1 MATRQVI
8 ERHAMLPVHQA
19 NAVTGEAPL
28 WDPGTETLWWID
40 IEGQRLLGF
49 SPEGG
54 REQAHNLPSMPGLI
68 VARRTGGL
76 VIGLE
81 DGLHAVESAQGLGER
96 LVAVEPDDARTRL
109 NDGKADPAGRVWFG
123 SMDKTGCGATIG
135 SLYRLDLNGAVDRYR
150 RDVGIPNAIAF
161 APDGRT
167 LYFADSRTRTVEAF
181 SYDPET
187 GEPGA
192 SRLFVRYEEGE
203 SPDGT
208 CVDSQGALWIAVIG
222 GSRLE
227 RRLPDGSL
235 DTIVRLPV
243 SRPTMPMLGG
253 RDKRT
258 LFVTSQRRYL
268 SREQL
273 QAEPF
278 AGDLLAVRVDVP
290 GPSTQFS
297 ASI

>member
-1 MATRQVI
+1 MAGRQVI

-19 NAVTGEAPL
+19 NAVTGEGPL
-28 WDPGTETLWWID
+28 WDVRTETLWWID
-40 IEGQRLLGF
+40 IQGQRLLGF
-49 SPEGG
+49 SPESG
-54 REQAHNLPSMPGLI
+54 REQAHNLPGMPGLI
-68 VARRTGGL
+68 VTRQAGGL
-76 VIGLE
+76 AVGLE
-81 DGLHAVESAQGLGER
+81 DGFYAFDPAKGLGER

-109 NDGKADPAGRVWFG
+109 NDGKPDPAGRVWFG
-123 SMDKTGCGATIG
+123 SMDKSGARSPIG
-135 SLYRLDLNGAVDRYR
+135 NLYRLDLNGSVAQYRGGIAV
-150 RDVGIPNAIAF
+150 PNAIAF

-167 LYFADSRTRTVEAF
+167 FYFADSRTRTVEAF
-181 SYDPET
+181 TYDPES

-208 CVDSQGALWIAVIG
+208 CVDSQSALWIAVIG

-227 RRLPDGSL
+227 RRLTDGTL
-235 DTIVRLPV
+235 DTVIRLPV

-253 RDKRT
+253 RDRHT
-258 LFVTSQRRYL
+258 LFVTSQRRHL
-268 SREQL
+268 SRERL
-273 QAEPF
+273 EAEPF

-290 GPSTQFS
+290 GPSDPFL